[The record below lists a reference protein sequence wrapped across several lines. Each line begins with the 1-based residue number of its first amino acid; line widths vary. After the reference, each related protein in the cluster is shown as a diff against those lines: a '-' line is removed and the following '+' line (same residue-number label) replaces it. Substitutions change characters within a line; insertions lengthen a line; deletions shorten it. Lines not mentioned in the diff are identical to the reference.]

1 MRESNGWVTNTGDLL
16 SELKPHVEV
25 KTQLRDYKFASAIDQ
40 NILVYDCER
49 LSEKIIDREA
59 RREVMAEL
67 CRALSI
73 GPGIVALKKMYP
85 DTSIVD
91 RVSKV
96 FWQII
101 YEQRLRGE

>member
-1 MRESNGWVTNTGDLL
+1 MSESNGWVTNTGDLL
-16 SELKPHVEV
+16 AELKPHVEV

-40 NILVYDCER
+40 NILVYDCEH
-49 LSEKIIDREA
+49 LSEVIFDPEA

-67 CRALSI
+67 CRALLI
-73 GPGIVALKKMYP
+73 GPGIGALINMYP

>member
-1 MRESNGWVTNTGDLL
+1 MSESNGWVTNTGDLL

-59 RREVMAEL
+59 RREVMEEL
-67 CRALSI
+67 CLALLI
-73 GPGIVALKKMYP
+73 GPGIVTLKKY
-85 DTSIVD
+85 
-91 RVSKV
+91 VSGY
-96 FWQII
+96 FNS
-101 YEQRLRGE
+101 